1 VILGYDQLNKIKI
14 QKVVILIIFTVL
26 IMGNSNSLISLDE
39 IISNFE
45 WEKRILLLIADDED
59 INLIRGVDS
68 FFKEKACRN
77 KDRNIE
83 LYKITGDEIMK
94 YKIPRRYE
102 GKKGIWLIGYDGDD
116 KAYSRDLSLLIKLY
130 DIVDKMP
137 IRRNEMLNQDSE
149 CD

>member
-1 VILGYDQLNKIKI
+1 
-14 QKVVILIIFTVL
+14 
-26 IMGNSNSLISLDE
+26 MGNSSSLISLDK

-45 WEKRILLLIADDED
+45 WEKRILLLIADDGD

-68 FFKEKACRN
+68 FFKEEACQN

-83 LYKITGDEIMK
+83 LYKIIGDEIRK
-94 YKIPRRYE
+94 FEIPRRYK
-102 GKKGIWLIGYDGDD
+102 GKKGIWLIGYDGGN
-116 KAYSRDLSLLIKLY
+116 KAYSRDLSLLNKLY
-130 DIVDKMP
+130 DIIDKMP

>member
-1 VILGYDQLNKIKI
+1 
-14 QKVVILIIFTVL
+14 
-26 IMGNSNSLISLDE
+26 MGNSSSLISLDK

-45 WEKRILLLIADDED
+45 WEKRILLLIADDGD
-59 INLIRGVDS
+59 TNLIRGVDS
-68 FFKEKACRN
+68 FFKEEACQN

-83 LYKITGDEIMK
+83 LYKIIGDEIRK
-94 YKIPRRYE
+94 FKIPSRYK
-102 GKKGIWLIGYDGDD
+102 GKKGIWLIGYDGGN
-116 KAYSRDLSLLIKLY
+116 KAYSRDLSLLNKLY

>member
-1 VILGYDQLNKIKI
+1 
-14 QKVVILIIFTVL
+14 
-26 IMGNSNSLISLDE
+26 MGNSSSLISLDK

-45 WEKRILLLIADDED
+45 WKKRILLLIADDGD

-68 FFKEKACRN
+68 FFKEEACQN

-83 LYKITGDEIMK
+83 LYKIIGDEIRK
-94 YKIPRRYE
+94 FKIPRRYK
-102 GKKGIWLIGYDGDD
+102 GKKGIWLIGYDGGD
-116 KAYSRDLSLLIKLY
+116 KAYSRDLSLLNKLY

-137 IRRNEMLNQDSE
+137 IRKNEMLNQDSE

>member
-1 VILGYDQLNKIKI
+1 MNKIKI
-14 QKVVILIIFTVL
+14 QKVIVLIIFTVL
-26 IMGNSNSLISLDE
+26 IMGNSSSLISLDK

-45 WEKRILLLIADDED
+45 WEKRILLLIADDGD

-68 FFKEKACRN
+68 FFKKEACQN

-83 LYKITGDEIMK
+83 LYKIIGDEIRK
-94 YKIPRRYE
+94 FKIPKRYKR
-102 GKKGIWLIGYDGDD
+102 KKGIWLIGYDGSD
-116 KAYSRDLSLLIKLY
+116 KAYSRDLSLLNKLY

>member
-1 VILGYDQLNKIKI
+1 MNKIKI
-14 QKVVILIIFTVL
+14 QKVIVLIIFTVL
-26 IMGNSNSLISLDE
+26 IMGNSSSLISLDK

-45 WEKRILLLIADDED
+45 WEKRILLLIADDGD

-68 FFKEKACRN
+68 FFKKEACQN

-83 LYKITGDEIMK
+83 LYKIIGDEIRK
-94 YKIPRRYE
+94 FKIPRRYK
-102 GKKGIWLIGYDGDD
+102 GKKGIWLIGYDGSD
-116 KAYSRDLSLLIKLY
+116 KAYSRDLSLLNKLY

-137 IRRNEMLNQDSE
+137 IRKNEMLNQDSE

>member
-1 VILGYDQLNKIKI
+1 
-14 QKVVILIIFTVL
+14 
-26 IMGNSNSLISLDE
+26 MGNSSSLISLDK

-45 WEKRILLLIADDED
+45 WKKRILLLIADDGD

-68 FFKEKACRN
+68 FFKEEACQN

-83 LYKITGDEIMK
+83 LYKIIGDEIRK
-94 YKIPRRYE
+94 FKIPRRYK
-102 GKKGIWLIGYDGDD
+102 GKKGIWLIGYDGSD
-116 KAYSRDLSLLIKLY
+116 KAYSRDLSLLNKLY

>member
-1 VILGYDQLNKIKI
+1 
-14 QKVVILIIFTVL
+14 
-26 IMGNSNSLISLDE
+26 MGNSSSLISLDK

-45 WEKRILLLIADDED
+45 WEKRILLLIADDGD

-68 FFKEKACRN
+68 FFKKEACQN

-83 LYKITGDEIMK
+83 LYKIIGDEIRK
-94 YKIPRRYE
+94 FKIPRRYK
-102 GKKGIWLIGYDGDD
+102 GKKGIWLIGYDGGD
-116 KAYSRDLSLLIKLY
+116 KAYSRDLSLLNKLY

>member
-1 VILGYDQLNKIKI
+1 
-14 QKVVILIIFTVL
+14 
-26 IMGNSNSLISLDE
+26 MGNSSSLISLDK

-45 WEKRILLLIADDED
+45 WEKRILLLIADDGD

-68 FFKEKACRN
+68 FFNEEACQN

-83 LYKITGDEIMK
+83 LYKIIGDEIRK
-94 YKIPRRYE
+94 FKIPRRYK
-102 GKKGIWLIGYDGDD
+102 GKKGIWLIGYDGSD
-116 KAYSRDLSLLIKLY
+116 KAYSRDLSLLNKLY

-137 IRRNEMLNQDSE
+137 IRKNEMLNQDSE

>member
-1 VILGYDQLNKIKI
+1 
-14 QKVVILIIFTVL
+14 
-26 IMGNSNSLISLDE
+26 MGNSSSLISLDK
-39 IISNFE
+39 IMSNFE
-45 WEKRILLLIADDED
+45 WKKRVLLLIADDGD

-68 FFKEKACRN
+68 FFNEEACQN

-83 LYKITGDEIMK
+83 LYKIIGDEIRK
-94 YKIPRRYE
+94 FKIPRRYK
-102 GKKGIWLIGYDGDD
+102 GKKGIWLIGYDGSD
-116 KAYSRDLSLLIKLY
+116 KAYSRDLSLLNKLY

>member
-1 VILGYDQLNKIKI
+1 
-14 QKVVILIIFTVL
+14 
-26 IMGNSNSLISLDE
+26 MGNSSSLISLDK

-45 WEKRILLLIADDED
+45 WEKRILLLIADDGD

-68 FFKEKACRN
+68 FFKEEACQN

-83 LYKITGDEIMK
+83 LYKIIGDEIRK
-94 YKIPRRYE
+94 FKIPRRYK
-102 GKKGIWLIGYDGDD
+102 GKKGIWLIGYDGGD
-116 KAYSRDLSLLIKLY
+116 KAYSRDLTLLNKLY

>member
-1 VILGYDQLNKIKI
+1 
-14 QKVVILIIFTVL
+14 
-26 IMGNSNSLISLDE
+26 MGNSSSLISLDK

-45 WEKRILLLIADDED
+45 WKKRILLLIADDGD

-68 FFKEKACRN
+68 FFKEEACQN

-83 LYKITGDEIMK
+83 LYKIIGDEIRK
-94 YKIPRRYE
+94 FKIPKRYKR
-102 GKKGIWLIGYDGDD
+102 KKGIWLIGYDGSD
-116 KAYSRDLSLLIKLY
+116 KAYSRDLSLLNKLY

>member
-1 VILGYDQLNKIKI
+1 MTKSLKIL
-14 QKVVILIIFTVL
+14 ILIIFTGL

-39 IISNFE
+39 IISNFR

-59 INLIRGVDS
+59 INLIRGVES
-68 FFKEKACRN
+68 FFKEEACQN

-83 LYKITGDEIMK
+83 LYKITGDEIRK
-94 YKIPRRYE
+94 YTIPRRYVE
-102 GKKGIWLIGYDGDD
+102 KRGIWLIGYDGGD
-116 KAYSRDLSLLIKLY
+116 KAYSRDLSLLNKLY
-130 DIVDKMP
+130 DIVDRMP

>member
-1 VILGYDQLNKIKI
+1 MNKIKI
-14 QKVVILIIFTVL
+14 QKVIVLIIFTVL
-26 IMGNSNSLISLDE
+26 IMGNSSSLISLDK

-45 WEKRILLLIADDED
+45 WEKRILLLIADDGD

-68 FFKEKACRN
+68 FFKKEACQN

-83 LYKITGDEIMK
+83 LYKIIGDEIRK
-94 YKIPRRYE
+94 FKIPRRYK
-102 GKKGIWLIGYDGDD
+102 GKKGIWLIGYDGGD
-116 KAYSRDLSLLIKLY
+116 KAYSRDLSLLNKLY

>member
-1 VILGYDQLNKIKI
+1 
-14 QKVVILIIFTVL
+14 
-26 IMGNSNSLISLDE
+26 MGNSSSLISLDK
-39 IISNFE
+39 IMSNFE
-45 WEKRILLLIADDED
+45 WKKRVLLLIADDGD

-68 FFKEKACRN
+68 FFNEEACQN

-83 LYKITGDEIMK
+83 LYKIIGDEIRK
-94 YKIPRRYE
+94 FKIPRRYK
-102 GKKGIWLIGYDGDD
+102 GKKGIWLIGYDGGD
-116 KAYSRDLSLLIKLY
+116 KAYSRDLSLLNKLY

>member
-1 VILGYDQLNKIKI
+1 
-14 QKVVILIIFTVL
+14 
-26 IMGNSNSLISLDE
+26 MGNSSSLISLDK

-45 WEKRILLLIADDED
+45 WKKRILLLIADDGD

-68 FFKEKACRN
+68 FFKEEACQN

-83 LYKITGDEIMK
+83 LYKIIGDEIRK
-94 YKIPRRYE
+94 FKIPRRYK
-102 GKKGIWLIGYDGDD
+102 GKKGIWLIGYDGGD
-116 KAYSRDLSLLIKLY
+116 KAYSRDLSLLNKLY
-130 DIVDKMP
+130 EIVDKMP

>member
-1 VILGYDQLNKIKI
+1 
-14 QKVVILIIFTVL
+14 
-26 IMGNSNSLISLDE
+26 MGNSSSLISLDK

-45 WEKRILLLIADDED
+45 WKKRILLLIADDGD

-68 FFKEKACRN
+68 FFKKEACQN

-83 LYKITGDEIMK
+83 LYKIIGDEIRK
-94 YKIPRRYE
+94 FKIPKRYKR
-102 GKKGIWLIGYDGDD
+102 KKGIWLIGYDGSD
-116 KAYSRDLSLLIKLY
+116 KAYSRDLSLLNKLY

>member
-1 VILGYDQLNKIKI
+1 
-14 QKVVILIIFTVL
+14 
-26 IMGNSNSLISLDE
+26 MGNSSSLISLDK
-39 IISNFE
+39 IMSNFE
-45 WEKRILLLIADDED
+45 WKKRILLLIADDGD

-68 FFKEKACRN
+68 FFKEEACQN

-83 LYKITGDEIMK
+83 LYKIIGDEIRK
-94 YKIPRRYE
+94 FKIPRRYK
-102 GKKGIWLIGYDGDD
+102 GKKGIWLIGYDGGD
-116 KAYSRDLSLLIKLY
+116 KAYSRDLSLLNKLY

>member
-1 VILGYDQLNKIKI
+1 
-14 QKVVILIIFTVL
+14 
-26 IMGNSNSLISLDE
+26 MGNSSSLISLDK

-45 WEKRILLLIADDED
+45 WEKRILLLIADDGD

-68 FFKEKACRN
+68 FFKKEACQN

-83 LYKITGDEIMK
+83 LYKIIGDEIRK
-94 YKIPRRYE
+94 FKIPRRYK
-102 GKKGIWLIGYDGDD
+102 GKKGIWLIGYDGGD
-116 KAYSRDLSLLIKLY
+116 KAYSRDLSLLNKLY
-130 DIVDKMP
+130 EIVDKMP